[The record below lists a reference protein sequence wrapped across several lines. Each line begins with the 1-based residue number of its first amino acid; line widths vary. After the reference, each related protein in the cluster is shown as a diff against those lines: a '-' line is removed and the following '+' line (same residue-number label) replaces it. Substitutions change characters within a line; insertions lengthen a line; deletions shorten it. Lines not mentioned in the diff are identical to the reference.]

1 MAGMLAQQDLKGSEA
16 RFGWAKVVVIAVLI
30 VFGLILLTTI
40 NPFVIVGAGER
51 GVVLRFGA
59 VQDQVLGEGL
69 HFRMPIR
76 DSVIKVD
83 IKVQKAQTHAAA
95 ASRDLQQVTTDI
107 ALNYHID
114 PEMANHVYQRIGLDF
129 KARVIDPAVQE
140 AVKAVTAEFTAEQL
154 ISERPKVREEIKRL
168 LRDRLSPFHIMVDD
182 FSIINFEFSKEFNR
196 AIEEKQTAEQLALKA
211 RRDLDR
217 IRIEAEQ
224 QIAKARAEAE
234 SLRLQKQEVTSELIR
249 LREIEAQVRAVE
261 KWDGRLPGVVGSGT
275 VPFINVGGGR

>member
-16 RFGWAKVVVIAVLI
+16 RFGWAKVVVIGVLV
-30 VFGLILLTTI
+30 VFGLILLTAI

-114 PEMANHVYQRIGLDF
+114 PEMANHMYQRIGLDF

-217 IRIEAEQ
+217 IKIEAEQ

-234 SLRLQKQEVTSELIR
+234 SWRLQKQEVTSELIR
-249 LREIEAQVRAVE
+249 LREIEAQVKAVE
-261 KWDGRLPGVVGSGT
+261 KWDGRLPGVMGSGT

>member
-1 MAGMLAQQDLKGSEA
+1 
-16 RFGWAKVVVIAVLI
+16 
-30 VFGLILLTTI
+30 
-40 NPFVIVGAGER
+40 
-51 GVVLRFGA
+51 
-59 VQDQVLGEGL
+59 
-69 HFRMPIR
+69 
-76 DSVIKVD
+76 
-83 IKVQKAQTHAAA
+83 
-95 ASRDLQQVTTDI
+95 
-107 ALNYHID
+107 
-114 PEMANHVYQRIGLDF
+114 
-129 KARVIDPAVQE
+129 VIDPAVQE

-217 IRIEAEQ
+217 IKIEAEQ

-249 LREIEAQVRAVE
+249 LREIEAQVRAIE